1 MTRKFDFTTG
11 RNNNLIS
18 RLAVLVVTSFAL
30 CAAVAQADIVMSLNK
45 ITTENDVYTNVPN
58 KSSVKY
64 AINYGQ
70 HTVSAPIDGV
80 TFVNYGASYYTEYT
94 HQDGDT
100 AVLNGYSTPQLS
112 FNSRNVKNILNHGG
126 GSYSGSSVSAL
137 NDLLWSMIFNDGEP
151 ANSNAVMTFGNLE
164 AGKTYTARILA
175 RTWQNGFDGRV
186 HTFSIDTNADGVAD
200 EFYSNMSGSTVT
212 GQLVSED
219 NPFSYAGESGYGGAY
234 AVDFTFTAQSN
245 TATINLLSGSVENRA
260 WHHYGVML
268 IETTAEQVK
277 PTTPTLYNGS
287 FEADVTHLPND
298 GHNGHAYLNENNVGI
313 LSGWQFTN
321 LTNTAMRGGL
331 AWVGGPCQD
340 FLGNQTPPDGRQLA
354 WVQSGSSV
362 DARLYQNVYGFD
374 PTDKNTVYR
383 VSMDLGGRTA
393 TDNPRVSLFIGPDQ
407 ATEDVYINAKEVT
420 KGQFKEY
427 GAVFV
432 PNSDVQTIAIRNL
445 TTTDTSLLVDNVQLK
460 AYNLRNFFSDNYHVK
475 ANATGPNIGGPTS
488 NDEPDRFGGLL
499 GAMGYTIGVKSN
511 NQIQVGSGDYE
522 GKCKGSLFFAT
533 LSASGNDQS
542 QSHASPDYNFANV
555 GAMSAADEGGRMY
568 DISFRVAPQFD
579 EAADSSNWAA
589 VMFGLTESKRTANVN
604 GSDGVGILF
613 RRNGGI
619 QIFDG
624 TNGQAQQNFGAGTYE
639 LTDDW
644 ADVRVVFF
652 VPDFDGTSPVDV
664 SLYVNDKLISS
675 FQTGKGFLDNFI
687 QLEGYSGN
695 SGYKRSLVDDLV
707 VKASAEL
714 RYEVSRIKDMTRA
727 WSPNGIDKLD
737 VFFTDP
743 RNGETTATHTGALN
757 MGVNTD
763 FNVAEGYTI
772 DQAGAT
778 TGSGNINKIGKGTL
792 RLSGN
797 ASEYT
802 GTININEGSVDF
814 GFNDTVTMT
823 NDVTGD
829 GNLIKSGTGKL
840 TLTRA
845 DYEGSTTVNSGV
857 LSAEILSTDSI
868 IINGGKLEVG
878 FLSAEPPVT
887 INGGQF
893 VVGNTSAS
901 ATLTISNLTLTNG
914 GSISFDMNSF
924 LGDDWDYLETPT
936 ANLENGFINLTFNN
950 GDELAWWSNAG
961 EYGYELIDITS
972 WLGGV
977 SNMKVTVDGVESPSW
992 WVDYDNGGIYL
1003 MATEV
1008 SPTASKYYLANLQS
1022 DLDAANW
1029 TIDGDAK
1036 LGAKLMSGG
1045 NLNVTY
1051 GKPVILNADGE
1062 FEVGDSYNLTLSN
1075 VSGSKALNKTGYG
1088 TLTLSGANT
1097 YTGATTITSGTL
1109 ALTAEN
1115 AIASSSSVTNNSAIT
1130 MGAAQTL
1137 NNLSGT
1143 GTVNNG
1149 GFALTLNNNAATE
1162 FAGVI
1167 SGEGALVK
1175 SGSGTLTLSGTNNYT
1190 GGTTINAGTLKVAGA
1205 GTLGNAPVTNN
1216 AILEYA
1222 VGEGESMEIGYT
1234 IANNG
1239 SGKTVKTGAGNLS
1252 LTSTTTGNF
1261 EIQEGTVTMAN
1272 ALGNTGRRFSQV
1284 TIGPGASLL
1293 GAAKDSIGHNAD
1305 TTSIINVY
1313 GTFDTTVENETLL
1326 NVQLHMY
1333 GGTAKATSGSTF
1345 DMYNNNTKV
1354 YSHALDGASAEN
1366 PTVSTISAVLLVRNN
1381 VTLDITTDANTQL
1394 NVSSVIRSE
1403 NGAGKVVKYGEGTL
1417 YLTAENSFQGGF
1429 EIKEGRVISKGG
1441 NTSPTN
1447 LGSGPIT
1454 IEKNAVLDLQYSNQF
1469 GYGAGSPPD
1478 VTIRG
1483 TLIPYTFTHIKN
1495 LTLED
1500 GLVEAENGYA
1510 DNGTGFDFATRT
1522 GTITSTGNSTI
1533 KSRIHINAGATATFN
1548 VPSGTLTVD
1557 GIIKSDGGFT
1567 KTGAGTMKLT
1577 AANTYTGATTVSEGT
1592 LHLTNTG
1599 SLVSSGVT
1607 VATGATFIDAA
1618 PSIASAV
1625 TLNGGTLTLGDSASA
1640 AAITIGDFAVTGG
1653 TVNFDFF
1660 STDYDVLTTGAATLT
1675 SGTINLTFNNGSET
1689 TWWNNAPDAGYV
1701 LMQTSGLTA
1710 DLTNLQVNVSNA
1722 ATTSWY
1728 LATADNNLV
1737 LKKLDGPQ
1745 PPDPPTPSSDYY
1757 LANSDDI
1764 SAPSWTIDETNKKG
1778 AKFIEGDQSAVTYN
1792 GSVDMQ
1798 ASGTFEVAANKELT
1812 IAGVISGSGDVT
1824 KLGAGTLTLSGD
1836 NTYTGETTV
1845 SAGTLNLTKTGQKGT
1860 LATGST
1866 LTVVGD
1872 SSVVTGHGDIFGYT
1886 DGTVATIN
1894 LTDGGTLHNDST
1906 DAHITMGAVVNMNSG
1921 VISAENGDGS
1931 STYGNYVFDNAINVL
1946 GGTDNV
1952 INANR
1957 ITLRNLGAAG
1967 AGKITV
1973 AENAKLTISSQIF
1986 NPDGNF
1992 IPLVKLGAGELVLS
2006 GDCTYT
2012 SETFVN
2018 EGTLRLTKVGQKGTL
2033 AAGSTVTVDG
2043 ATSVLAG
2050 HGDIIGYTDG
2060 SVGTINLQNG
2070 GTLHNDATADQK
2082 AHVTVDA
2089 VVNMNSGYITTVQGA
2104 QGNDTYGNYVFD
2116 NAINVQGGTDNVIT
2130 ANRITLRNLGAAGA
2144 GKITVAEDAKLTI
2157 SSQIFDPDGNFI
2169 PLVKQGAGTLTLS
2182 GDNTYSTA
2190 TTVSEGILQLTG
2202 DAVKAN
2208 SSIEIANGATLEYNV
2223 PTSEKSLDFTTSNTT
2238 ISGGNVSKTGEGKL
2252 KIKADGT
2259 QFSAGDF
2266 TVSNGELDFK
2276 GQYNGNLIVKN
2287 GATLSPGNSVGDLTV
2302 YGNAIIETGATGLF
2316 EFSSYNED
2324 PAQQSFDRLFIADN
2338 GSFVIDSNS
2347 IIKLF
2352 FEAGDT
2358 DAALWAAEGSEYKL
2372 VSDEGFDTS
2381 ITPTL
2386 GNYTGMFDL
2395 LSRND
2400 GLWLIGLGA
2409 GPIPP
2414 GPEPGSG
2421 VPEPSTWALLMLGA
2435 MGLYFIRQKKSR

>member
-1 MTRKFDFTTG
+1 MKRKFDFTTACNCSWIF
-11 RNNNLIS
+11 RFV
-18 RLAVLVVTSFAL
+18 ALVVTSFAL
-30 CAAVAQADIVMSLNK
+30 ITAVAQADIVMSLNK
-45 ITTENDVYTNVPN
+45 ITTEQDVYTNVPN
-58 KSSVKY
+58 ASSVKY

-80 TFVNYGASYYTEYT
+80 TFVNHGASYYTEYT
-94 HQDGDT
+94 HQEGET

-112 FNSRNVKNILNHGG
+112 FNSRNVKNIVNHGG

-186 HTFSIDTNADGVAD
+186 HNADGVAD

-340 FLGNQTPPDGRQLA
+340 FLQNQTPTDGNQVA
-354 WVQSGSSV
+354 WIQSGSNV
-362 DARLYQNVYGFD
+362 DARMYQNVYGFD
-374 PTDKNTVYR
+374 PTDKDTVYR
-383 VSMDLGGRTA
+383 VSMDVGRRTN
-393 TDNPRVSLFIGPDQ
+393 TNSVFPSMSLYIGEDQTTESKYISNRTINPSSGFVPAS
-407 ATEDVYINAKEVT
+407 
-420 KGQFKEY
+420 
-427 GAVFV
+427 AVFV
-432 PNSDVQTIAIRNL
+432 PNAEMQTIAIANK
-445 TTTDTSLLVDNVQLK
+445 TDGDTSLLVDNVQLK
-460 AYNLRNFFSDNYHVK
+460 AYSLTNFFSDNYHVK
-475 ANATGPNIGGPTS
+475 ANATGPNISGPSS

-499 GAMGYTIGVKSN
+499 GAMGYTVGVVSN

-533 LSASGNDQS
+533 LNASGNDQS

-555 GAMSAADEGGRMY
+555 GAMAAVDEGGRMY

-604 GSDGVGILF
+604 GSNGVGILF

-619 QIFDG
+619 QVFDG
-624 TNGQAQQNFGAGTYE
+624 TNANAKLVDLGAGTFTM
-639 LTDDW
+639 TDDW

-695 SGYKRSLVDDLV
+695 SGYKRSLIDDLV
-707 VKASAEL
+707 VKSSAEL
-714 RYEVSRIKDMTRA
+714 RYDVSRIQDMNRT

-737 VFFTDP
+737 VFFTSP
-743 RNGETTATHTGALN
+743 RGEGETTATHAGALE
-757 MGVNTD
+757 MGVDTQFD
-763 FNVAEGYTI
+763 VAEGYTV
-772 DQAGAT
+772 DQAGAV
-778 TGSGNINKIGKGTL
+778 TGSGNINKVGKGTL

-802 GTININEGSVDF
+802 GDIKINEGAVDM
-814 GFNDTVTMT
+814 GFNDNVTMT
-823 NDVTGD
+823 NSVSGD

-840 TLTRA
+840 ILTNA
-845 DYEGSTTVNSGV
+845 DYEGSTTVNSGI

-868 IINGGKLEVG
+868 IINGGALEVG
-878 FLSAEPPVT
+878 FLGATPAVT
-887 INGGQF
+887 IDSGNF
-893 VVGNTSAS
+893 VVGNTSE
-901 ATLTISNLTLTNG
+901 ATELIVGALSLSNG
-914 GSISFDMNSF
+914 GMISFDMNDST
-924 LGDDWDYLETPT
+924 GDYDCDWLKVSTLSMED
-936 ANLENGFINLTFNN
+936 GFINLTFNN
-950 GDELAWWSNAG
+950 GDELNWWNNAG
-961 EYGYELIDITS
+961 DYGYELINIERFLDS
-972 WLGGV
+972 V
-977 SNMKVTVDGVESPSW
+977 SNMQVTVDGTVSPSW
-992 WVDYDNGGIYL
+992 ALEWDNEGVYL

-1008 SPTASKYYLANLQS
+1008 APSGSKYYLANLQS
-1022 DLDAANW
+1022 DLDAENW
-1029 TIDGDAK
+1029 TINGDTK
-1036 LGAKLMSGG
+1036 LGVKLMAGD
-1045 NLNVTY
+1045 NHEVPY
-1051 GKPVILNADGE
+1051 GKSVILDADGTI
-1062 FEVGDSYNLTLSN
+1062 EVESNYNLTLS
-1075 VSGSKALNKTGYG
+1075 GGITGNKTLEKLGAG
-1088 TLTLSGANT
+1088 TLTLSAANNGF
-1097 YTGATTITSGTL
+1097 TGTTVVTNGTL

-1115 AIASSSSVTNNSAIT
+1115 AIASSASVTNNGAIT

-1143 GTVNNG
+1143 GSIANG
-1149 GFALTLNNNAATE
+1149 GFALTLNNNAASE

-1167 SGEGALVK
+1167 SGAGALVK
-1175 SGSGTLTLSGTNNYT
+1175 SGNGMLTLSGANTYT

-1205 GTLGNAPVTNN
+1205 GTLGTGAVANSG
-1216 AILEYA
+1216 ILEFA
-1222 VGEGESMEIGYT
+1222 VADGETMAIENVVV
-1234 IANNG
+1234 NNG
-1239 SGKTVKTGAGNLS
+1239 SGKTVKSGAGTLVLSTINTTNNNLD
-1252 LTSTTTGNF
+1252 
-1261 EIQEGTVTMAN
+1261 IQEGTVQLNGQFPNAN
-1272 ALGNTGRRFSQV
+1272 AKRLTGTVNIAQ
-1284 TIGPGASLL
+1284 GATLL
-1293 GAAKDSIGHNAD
+1293 CNDKDSIGYSED
-1305 TTSIINVY
+1305 QVIFKVY
-1313 GTFDTTVENETLL
+1313 GTIDNAVGNETLKTTEF
-1326 NVQLHMY
+1326 HMY
-1333 GGTAKATSGSTF
+1333 GGTVKVSGTGTTY
-1345 DMYNNNTKV
+1345 DIYNGSNKIK
-1354 YSHALDGASAEN
+1354 SFALDGATADN
-1366 PTVSTISAVLLVRNN
+1366 PTVSTISASINLRTDG
-1381 VTLDITTDANTQL
+1381 TLEIDTAANSQL
-1394 NVSSVIRSE
+1394 NITNVIQTGSGNCSVTKV
-1403 NGAGKVVKYGEGTL
+1403 GAGTL
-1417 YLTAENSFQGGF
+1417 FLNAVNTFSGGF
-1429 EIKEGRVISKGG
+1429 NINEGVVISQGG
-1441 NTSPTN
+1441 NTSPSN
-1447 LGSGPIT
+1447 LGTGPIT
-1454 IEKNAVLDLQYSNQF
+1454 IASGATLDLREANQF

-1483 TLIPYTFTHIKN
+1483 TLIPQNYTHIKN
-1495 LTLED
+1495 MTLESA
-1500 GLVEAENGYA
+1500 VIEKENGYTDA
-1510 DNGTGFDFATRT
+1510 GSGLDFATRT
-1522 GTITSTGNSTI
+1522 GVITSTGNSVV
-1533 KSRIHINAGATATFN
+1533 KSRFNINAGATATFD
-1548 VPSGTLTVD
+1548 VKSDTLTVD
-1557 GIIKSDGGFT
+1557 GVIKSNGGFT
-1567 KTGAGTMKLT
+1567 KKGAGTMKLT

-1592 LHLTNTG
+1592 LHLTSTG

-1607 VATGATFIDAA
+1607 VATGATFIDAS
-1618 PSIASAV
+1618 PSITSAV

-1660 STDYDVLTTGAATLT
+1660 STDFDVLTTGAATLT

-1737 LKKLDGPQ
+1737 LKKLDGPE

-1764 SAPSWTIDETNKKG
+1764 SAPSWTIDGTNKKG
-1778 AKFIEGDQSAVTYN
+1778 VKFLEGEQNTATFANPVEMN
-1792 GSVDMQ
+1792 
-1798 ASGTFEVAANKELT
+1798 ANGTFDIGANRDLT
-1812 IAGVISGSGDVT
+1812 VAGVISGEGDVT
-1824 KLGAGTLTLSGD
+1824 KLGDGTLTLSGD
-1836 NTYTGETTV
+1836 NTYTGDTTV
-1845 SAGTLNLTKTGQKGT
+1845 SAGTLKLTKTGQKGT

-1866 LTVVGD
+1866 LTVDGD

-1886 DGTVATIN
+1886 DGTVGTIN
-1894 LTDGGTLHNDST
+1894 LTKGGTLHNDST

-2018 EGTLRLTKVGQKGTL
+2018 EGTLRLTKTGQKGTL
-2033 AAGSTVTVDG
+2033 ATGSTVTVNG

-2050 HGDIIGYTDG
+2050 HGDILGYTDG
-2060 SVGTINLQNG
+2060 TVATVNLTDG
-2070 GTLHNDATADQK
+2070 GTLHNDSTD
-2082 AHVTVDA
+2082 AHITMGA
-2089 VVNMNSGYITTVQGA
+2089 VVNMNSGVISSENGD
-2104 QGNDTYGNYVFD
+2104 GSSTYGNYVFD
-2116 NAINVQGGTDNVIT
+2116 NAINVQSGTDNAIT
-2130 ANRITLRNLGAAGA
+2130 ANRVTLRNLGADGA
-2144 GKITVAEDAKLTI
+2144 GKITVAKDAKLTI
-2157 SSQIFDPDGNFI
+2157 SSQIFNPDGNPV

-2182 GDNTYSTA
+2182 GDNTYSAA
-2190 TTVSEGILQLTG
+2190 TTVSEGVLQLTG

-2208 SSIEIANGATLEYNV
+2208 SSISIADNATLEYNV
-2223 PTSEKSLDFTTSNTT
+2223 PAEKSLDFTTSNTT
-2238 ISGGNVSKTGEGKL
+2238 VSGGNVAKTGEGKL
-2252 KIKADGT
+2252 KIKSDGT
-2259 QFSAGDF
+2259 QFNADNF
-2266 TVSNGELDFK
+2266 TVSQGELDFK
-2276 GQYNGNLIVKN
+2276 GQYNGDLIVKN
-2287 GATLSPGNSVGDLTV
+2287 GATLSPGNSVGNMTV
-2302 YGNAIIETGATGLF
+2302 YGDVTIDAGATGLF
-2316 EFSSYNED
+2316 EFSSYTADKE
-2324 PAQQSFDRLFIADN
+2324 AQQYDRLFIEN
-2338 GSFVIDSNS
+2338 SGTFVIDENS

-2352 FEAGDT
+2352 FENNDY
-2358 DAALWAAEGSEYKL
+2358 DAWAAEGESYKL
-2372 VSDEGFDTS
+2372 VSDEEYSGV
-2381 ITPTL
+2381 TPIL
-2386 GNYTGMFDL
+2386 GNFTDL
-2395 LSRND
+2395 FSLEGIEND
-2400 GLWLIGLGA
+2400 GLYLIVGGA
-2409 GPIPP
+2409 GPLPP

-2421 VPEPSTWALLMLGA
+2421 VPEPSTWALLILGA
-2435 MGLYFIRQKKSR
+2435 MGLYFIRQKKNNK